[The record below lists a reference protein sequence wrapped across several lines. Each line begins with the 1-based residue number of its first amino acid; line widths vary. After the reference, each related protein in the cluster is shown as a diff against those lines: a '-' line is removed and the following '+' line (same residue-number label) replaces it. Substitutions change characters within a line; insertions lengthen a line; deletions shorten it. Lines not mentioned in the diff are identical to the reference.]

1 MDIYGKIF
9 FIGEIIAILLI
20 SFHFEYYVGL
30 ITLLFPL
37 SSVYIHEYKLKEN
50 ISYLIYFIQV
60 LIFFYGVRHIF
71 IESFYSKSSIE
82 NFLFYTWVIFWPFL
96 LILHFMKIYKSKSDS
111 EGKKS
116 LRDNRK

>member
-1 MDIYGKIF
+1 MKMDIYGKVF

-82 NFLFYTWVIFWPFL
+82 NFLFYSWVIFWPFL
-96 LILHFMKIYKSKSDS
+96 LILHFIKIHENKTIFSK
-111 EGKKS
+111 EQ
-116 LRDNRK
+116 